1 MPGLSSIFPPR
12 RLTEHLRRG
21 ARHALDLL
29 LPPHCLS
36 CGAEV
41 AQAGHVCAE
50 CFTHLHLIA
59 APSCRRC
66 GIPFTSE
73 AAAGDSLTCHD
84 CLHAPP
90 PWEAG
95 RAALVYD
102 DWSRRLILGLKYG
115 DRTENAA
122 LLARYMH
129 LSGRDLLHPDAI
141 LVPVP
146 LHRRRLFTR
155 RYNQSA
161 LLAGELS
168 RLGGI
173 AHWPDTLMRIRH
185 TRPLGHMVGAQ
196 RRAVLDGAI
205 TVRPHRR
212 PDLRGRHVILVDD
225 VMTTGSTLG
234 ACAVALRGHGVARV
248 DILSAARVCPP
259 AGTRSVTDTVSLPN

>member
-1 MPGLSSIFPPR
+1 MPGFSSIFPS
-12 RLTEHLRRG
+12 RLFLPHLRRT
-21 ARHALDLL
+21 AHRALDLL

-36 CGAEV
+36 CGGEV

-59 APSCRRC
+59 APACRKC

-73 AAAGDSLTCHD
+73 AAAGEDPTCHD

-102 DWSRRLILGLKYG
+102 DGSRRLILGLKYG

-129 LSGRDLLHPDAI
+129 LSGRDLLRPDAI

-185 TRPLGHMVGAQ
+185 TRPLGHMAGPQ
-196 RRAVLDGAI
+196 RRATLHGAI
-205 TVRPHRR
+205 AVRPHRIAG
-212 PDLRGRHVILVDD
+212 LRGRHVILVDD

-234 ACAVALRGHGVARV
+234 VCATALHAHGVARIDV
-248 DILSAARVCPP
+248 LSAARVCPP
-259 AGTRSVTDTVSLPN
+259 TGVRSVTDTVSLPN